1 MSRRAVSPR
10 FLPCNRIRN
19 ERTDSATSGYT
30 DHCHMGRVYRL
41 VADYVVLDLEKL
53 QILLALSFLLRAD
66 LTEAQTGQISTLQQ
80 LEYFQSAYNSL

>member
-1 MSRRAVSPR
+1 
-10 FLPCNRIRN
+10 
-19 ERTDSATSGYT
+19 
-30 DHCHMGRVYRL
+30 MGRVYRL